1 MNSFYVL
8 GWKIVQQMASANF
21 YFLENLEDKYQGPV
35 NLRESDRGSD
45 HIPGKQYLPAWAKK
59 GHAK

>member
-1 MNSFYVL
+1 
-8 GWKIVQQMASANF
+8 MASANF

-45 HIPGKQYLPAWAKK
+45 HIPGKQYAHPPQPPPRSAP
-59 GHAK
+59 GSYVIR